1 MAWYGPFV
9 MNTQEGLQEAFT
21 DYHAG
26 KLGVIPA
33 DVMPHTS
40 GFGDDATPGE

>member
-9 MNTQEGLQEAFT
+9 MNTQEAFT

-40 GFGDDATPGE
+40 DFGDDATPGE

>member
-1 MAWYGPFV
+1 

-33 DVMPHTS
+33 DVMPHVMPHTS